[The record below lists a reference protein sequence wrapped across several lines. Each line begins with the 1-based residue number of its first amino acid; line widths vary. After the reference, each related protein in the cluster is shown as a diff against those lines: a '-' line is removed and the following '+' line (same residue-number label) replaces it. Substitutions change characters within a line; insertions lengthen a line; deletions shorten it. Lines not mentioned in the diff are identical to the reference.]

1 MKFVDTGWLS
11 ARFSLFI
18 NFQLNYHQYIILN
31 IVNHKQ
37 KMNQQLFEAV
47 DQYIC
52 KLFAP
57 SDEALDAVVASIEK
71 NNIPQISIS
80 ASQGK
85 FLQVLVKVCKAKTI
99 LEIGT
104 LAGYSTIW
112 MARGLPADGK
122 LISLEYERLHAD
134 VASENIRRAGLDK
147 VVEIR
152 VGKGLDLMP
161 LLQQEQQVF
170 DMIFIDADK
179 PPYAEYFEW
188 ALKLSHPGTLIIADN
203 VIRSGKIL
211 NESEED
217 EAVKGVQRFNKL
229 LAATKQVTA
238 CIIQNVGEKEH
249 DGMAIAVVN

>member
-1 MKFVDTGWLS
+1 
-11 ARFSLFI
+11 
-18 NFQLNYHQYIILN
+18 
-31 IVNHKQ
+31 
-37 KMNQQLFEAV
+37 MNQELFEAV

-57 SDEALDAVVASIEK
+57 EDEALHAVVRSIEK
-71 NNIPQISIS
+71 NNIPQISVS

-85 FLQVLVKVCKAKTI
+85 FLQVLVKLCRAKTI

-122 LISLEYERLHAD
+122 LISLEYEQLHAD
-134 VASENIRRAGLDK
+134 VANENIKRAGLEHM
-147 VVEIR
+147 VEIR
-152 VGKGLDLMP
+152 LGKGLDLLP
-161 LLQQEQQVF
+161 ILQKENKIF

-188 ALKLSHPGTLIIADN
+188 ALRLSHPGTLIIADN
-203 VIRSGKIL
+203 VIRGGKIL
-211 NESEED
+211 NEAEED
-217 EAVKGVQRFNKL
+217 EMVKGVHRFNKL
-229 LAATKQVTA
+229 LAATKEVTA